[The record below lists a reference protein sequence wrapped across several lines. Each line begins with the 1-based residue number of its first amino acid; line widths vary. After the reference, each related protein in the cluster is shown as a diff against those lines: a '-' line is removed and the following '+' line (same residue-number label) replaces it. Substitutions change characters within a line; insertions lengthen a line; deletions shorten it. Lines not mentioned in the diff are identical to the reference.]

1 MDEAIKE
8 VRAMTDAFEKEQGR
22 RPRIMIACMGQDSD
36 DRSAKTYA
44 TAYADMGFDVDMG
57 PLFQTPAEAAQDAID
72 NDVHIVD
79 TSSLVA
85 EQKNI
90 LPQLV
95 AELEKLGRE
104 DIMVIAGGAIP
115 VQDYGFLYEN
125 GVAAIYGPDL
135 KIANCAADMMEKLN
149 EIMADDE

>member
-1 MDEAIKE
+1 MDEAINE

-115 VQDYGFLYEN
+115 VQDYE
-125 GVAAIYGPDL
+125 
-135 KIANCAADMMEKLN
+135 
-149 EIMADDE
+149 

>member
-1 MDEAIKE
+1 MDEAIKA

-22 RPRIMIACMGQDSD
+22 RPRIMIANMGQDSD
-36 DRSAKTYA
+36 DRSAKISA

-57 PLFQTPAEAAQDAID
+57 PLFQTPAEAAQDAMD

-79 TSSLVA
+79 TISLVA
-85 EQKNI
+85 GHKTL

-95 AELEKLGRE
+95 EELAKYGRD
-104 DIMVIAGGAIP
+104 DIMVVAGGAVP

-125 GVAAIYGPDL
+125 GVAAIYGTDL